1 MPRIKTTNIDGLRI
15 HIRPVRGYV
24 LRRQFSVVAT
34 TGLAIVTEAI
44 RELDDQAVDILA
56 GQDDF

>member
-1 MPRIKTTNIDGLRI
+1 LTVFEFIFDQCG
-15 HIRPVRGYV
+15 GYV

-44 RELDDQAVDILA
+44 RELDDHAVDIAA
-56 GQDDF
+56 GHDDF

>member
-1 MPRIKTTNIDGLRI
+1 MPRIETMNIDSLRI
-15 HIRPVRGYV
+15 HIRAVRNYV

-44 RELDDQAVDILA
+44 RELDDHAVDIAA
-56 GQDDF
+56 GLEDF